1 VFRWIK
7 ATRDDGKIIVLD
19 VSQAHEM
26 ELIPGSRYTTIKFAN
41 GETINVQEPIEEFR
55 SRFGT
60 SN

>member
-7 ATRDDGKIIVLD
+7 VTRDDGKIIVLD

-26 ELIPGSRYTTIKFAN
+26 ELIPGNRYTTIKFAN
-41 GETINVQEPIEEFR
+41 GETANVLESLEESR
-55 SRFGT
+55 SRLGT